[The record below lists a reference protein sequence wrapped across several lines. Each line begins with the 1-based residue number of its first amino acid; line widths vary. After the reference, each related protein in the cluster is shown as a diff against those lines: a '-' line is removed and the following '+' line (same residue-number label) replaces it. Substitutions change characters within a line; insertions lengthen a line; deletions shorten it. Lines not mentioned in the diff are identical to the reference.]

1 MKARLLKKYQI
12 LKSFGNYKKG
22 EFVEF
27 YADDEFT
34 EKLLKNKLIK

>member
-12 LKSFGNYKKG
+12 LKSFGNYKQG

-27 YADDEFT
+27 YEDDEFT